1 MARYPLQ
8 GDSLLV
14 DVAEGIGTVTLNR
27 PGQHNALSLELRDN
41 LRVALQALQA
51 DDEVGVVILTGAG
64 DRSFSVGADLKEL
77 QVAPMG
83 PEEMGV
89 ASPMMQAFAALKKPT
104 IAAINGYAIT
114 GGFELAVNCDIL
126 VASTRAQFAD
136 THARVGLVSAWG
148 LSQYLR
154 ELVGPVR
161 ARYLSFTGNYL
172 DADTAKAWGLVLDVV
187 APDELMPFCRR
198 IAQDILGCDPATL
211 RDLKR
216 AIGCGLHSTLDEGL
230 ALEGELAR
238 ACLLRFDTARFGERS
253 ATVMRRGKDQAT

>member
-8 GDSLLV
+8 GDSLRV
-14 DVAEGIGTVTLNR
+14 EVAEGIATITLNR
-27 PGQHNALSLELRDN
+27 PSQHNALSRELRAN
-41 LRVALQALQA
+41 LLTALRALQD

-64 DRSFSVGADLKEL
+64 DKSFSVGADLKEM
-77 QVAPMG
+77 QVAQLGADELG
-83 PEEMGV
+83 P
-89 ASPMMQAFAALKKPT
+89 AAPMMQAFAALTKPT
-104 IAAINGYAIT
+104 IAAINGFAIT
-114 GGFELAVNCDIL
+114 GGFELAIHCDIL

-154 ELVGPVR
+154 ELIGPVR

-172 DADTAKAWGLVLDVV
+172 DAATAKAWGLVLDVV
-187 APDELMPFCRR
+187 PPEELMPFCHR
-198 IAQDILGCDPATL
+198 IAQDILECDSATV

-216 AIGCGLHSTLDEGL
+216 AIDGGLHGTLDEGL

-238 ACLLRFDTARFGERS
+238 ACLSRFDAGGFGERR
-253 ATVMRRGKDQAT
+253 AMVMRRGQRQAT

>member
-14 DVAEGIGTVTLNR
+14 DVEDGIGTVTLNR
-27 PGQHNALSLELRDN
+27 PGQHNALSRELRGN
-41 LRVALQALQA
+41 LRIALRALQD

-64 DRSFSVGADLKEL
+64 EKSFSVGADLKEL

-89 ASPMMQAFAALKKPT
+89 DSPMMQAFAALKKPT

-114 GGFELAVNCDIL
+114 GGFELAVNCDVL
-126 VASTRAQFAD
+126 VASTRARFAD

-154 ELVGPVR
+154 ALVGPVR

-187 APDELMPFCRR
+187 APEELLPFCRR
-198 IAQDILGCDPATL
+198 IAQDMLSCDAATL

-216 AIGCGLHSTLDEGL
+216 AIDAGLHATLDEGL
-230 ALEGELAR
+230 AIEGELAR
-238 ACLLRFDTARFGERS
+238 ACLSRFDTGSFGERS
-253 ATVMRRGKDQAT
+253 ATVMRRGKDQSA